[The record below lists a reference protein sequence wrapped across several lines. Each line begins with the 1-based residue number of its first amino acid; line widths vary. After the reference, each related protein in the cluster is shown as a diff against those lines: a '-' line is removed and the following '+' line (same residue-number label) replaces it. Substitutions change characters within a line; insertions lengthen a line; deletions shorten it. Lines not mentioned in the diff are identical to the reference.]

1 MGVWYF
7 IFEDGECRPRDR
19 VKGRSGIT
27 RERVAKVQREGGDLS
42 EAELLRC
49 RARYFVDGL
58 VSGSASFVNQVFA
71 WSRGYFGKTRRSGTR
86 RMRGVETTLCT
97 MRDLQKDAVVP

>member
-1 MGVWYF
+1 
-7 IFEDGECRPRDR
+7 
-19 VKGRSGIT
+19 
-27 RERVAKVQREGGDLS
+27 
-42 EAELLRC
+42 
-49 RARYFVDGL
+49 VDGL
-58 VSGSASFVNQVFA
+58 VIGSASFVNQVFA